1 MTAPSDV
8 RGPAP
13 SGTLAE
19 DFRWIWTIFSRTVR
33 HTEHCMIFEARVAET
48 TYLSRGARE
57 PLERTKRVTSHSE
70 SQLQQRLLLADFCCK
85 SPLRYAASCDSGLLR
100 ESRRGRAMMGRLK
113 SEQAQLFYQFELDDV
128 VPEDHL
134 VRKIDFALD
143 LSWLRSELAPHYSS
157 MVARRSIRN

>member
-19 DFRWIWTIFSRTVR
+19 NFRWIRTIFSRTVR

-70 SQLQQRLLLADFCCK
+70 SQLQQRPLLAGFCCK
-85 SPLRYAASCDSGLLR
+85 SPLRYAANRDSVLLR
-100 ESRRGRAMMGRLK
+100 ESRCGSAWGPDGDRHAKLLIHLAVEGSTLNAYSHSSRTLRHFRK
-113 SEQAQLFYQFELDDV
+113 
-128 VPEDHL
+128 VPNSD
-134 VRKIDFALD
+134 I
-143 LSWLRSELAPHYSS
+143 APSLEFS
-157 MVARRSIRN
+157 